1 MPRNVAGVYTL
12 PPVINPVV
20 TATTIASSW
29 ANPTLSDIAT
39 ALSDSIDRQGRTTIL
54 ANLPMGGFKHTG
66 AAIAANAN
74 EYVTWNQTGV
84 KFPALGIGA
93 ASSSWVTALA
103 VDFGAGNAAVWGGAD
118 GASFGY
124 NTYFDGSVYRA
135 KTTGDAGWVNT
146 NTNGFA
152 YSSAVSVAGGAL
164 QTFVP
169 RFSVQPDG
177 TTSIGG
183 NTTVAGTLTSIGTLS
198 AADADLTAID
208 CSSIGGTT
216 VTFAAAYLTA
226 INCSS
231 ISGTSAVFLDGSGV
245 AGLNASNLASG
256 TVPSARMSGSYGI
269 SITGSAAT
277 ATAATDY
284 KSRALSSAT
293 RASGIGE
300 ANTYASEAY
309 DTGSNFDASTGRFTA
324 PATGVYLVTW
334 TAQANAG
341 AGSAVS
347 AFARV
352 NGSTPNLGGVV
363 AITGTMVGGAVA
375 VPLTSGQYVS
385 IWMSVSGGLD
395 CNITEFQVNR
405 IA

>member
-1 MPRNVAGVYTL
+1 MPWNGSGTYA
-12 PPVINPVV
+12 PPAASFPEVTGTTIDAARFNATINDLATGV
-20 TATTIASSW
+20 TA
-29 ANPTLSDIAT
+29 
-39 ALSDSIDRQGRTTIL
+39 ALTKNGENAAV

-66 AAIAANAN
+66 AAVATALN

-84 KFPALGIGA
+84 RFPSLGIGVG
-93 ASSSWVTALA
+93 SSSWVDAAA
-103 VDFGAGNAAVWGGAD
+103 VDLSPFAAVWGGAG
-118 GASFGY
+118 GANFGY
-124 NTYFDGSVYRA
+124 NTYFDGTNYRA
-135 KTTGDAGWVNT
+135 KTTAAAGMWNVT
-146 NTNGFA
+146 TTGTGFL
-152 YSSAVSVAGGAL
+152 SAGSVAAGAI

-169 RFSVQPDG
+169 RLVVQSDG
-177 TTSIGG
+177 TTSLGG
-183 NTTVAGTLTSIGTLS
+183 NTTVAGTLTATGTLS

-216 VTFAAAYLTA
+216 VTFAIAYLTA

-293 RASGIGE
+293 RASGTGE
-300 ANTYASEAY
+300 ANTYVSEVY

-341 AGSAVS
+341 GGSAVS

-352 NGSTPNLGGVV
+352 NGSTPNLGSVV
-363 AITGTMVGGAVA
+363 AITGTTVGGAVA
-375 VPLTSGQYVS
+375 VPLTAGQYVS

-395 CNITEFQVNR
+395 CLINEFQVNR